1 MEQPCHKCG
10 QTVEEGIPFCAH
22 CGAPQIRVAIPE
34 QAEIHL
40 GEKAMVQGQRVE
52 TVHGQAMPVPL
63 HWARA
68 LLPCALAAL
77 LGALSMLLGLTFPA
91 AVLGAGFL
99 AVVLYRQ
106 RTAGAVRA
114 AMGAKLGAIS
124 GILCF
129 GISAMFVALAATV
142 PDFRVKIRAQILEDI
157 QKAAATRAGDPQ
169 VQAALDQLK
178 TPEGLALML
187 VIGSVL
193 VFIFFIAIASL
204 GGAIGG
210 AILNRQDRS

>member
-1 MEQPCHKCG
+1 MEQSCHKCG
-10 QTVEEGIPFCAH
+10 QTVEEGTPFCAH

-34 QAEIHL
+34 PVEVL
-40 GEKAMVQGQRVE
+40 PGEKALQGQLVE
-52 TVHGQAMPVPL
+52 TARSQAMPVPL
-63 HWARA
+63 PWARA

-77 LGALSMLLGLTFPA
+77 LGALSMLLGLAFPA

-99 AVVLYRQ
+99 AVALYRQ

-114 AMGAKLGAIS
+114 GLGAKLGAIS

-129 GISAMFVALAATV
+129 GISAVFVALAATV
-142 PDFRVKIRAQILEDI
+142 PDFRVKIRAQILDEI

-178 TPEGLALML
+178 TPEGLAMML
-187 VIGSVL
+187 VIGSALLFV
-193 VFIFFIAIASL
+193 FFIAIASL
-204 GGAIGG
+204 GGALGG
-210 AILNRQDRS
+210 AIMSRQDRS